1 MQLNRRRMSPYVLEG
16 MVLFT
21 FFLCLAPLLY
31 LSRYDVPCAD
41 DYIYGTTAH
50 LILVHGGSLS
60 EALAAVLEHTIHVYY
75 NWQGSYS
82 AVFLMCLQPAVFSES
97 LYCLTP
103 WIMAISLLSGIFALC
118 ICIMGKIFG
127 LPRHTGTILAGM
139 IGILYLLL
147 MPYPSETFYWYNGS
161 VYYTFFHGI
170 AMLAVVLAVRAA
182 LRGGVL
188 RIAGLSLLV
197 AFLAGGNLITGFSLC
212 LLALSSIILLVLKK
226 NTACVKHLLLPI
238 LILLICFCFNA
249 LAPGNAMRQ
258 IDTRHTPEAITAVF
272 GSFWKGLYYAVYW
285 CRLPVLGGMLVLGL
299 LFWAVLPDCSFRF
312 RFPGAVSLWSY
323 CFFSAMF
330 CPTMYAMGNEGP
342 GRVQNIIFCTYLL
355 ILAFNLFYWLGW
367 VYHRRGSGKHSSGP
381 KLLTTLC
388 ALALCVV
395 LLALSAMLR
404 GAISLASA
412 YTALS
417 TDQAATYYQ
426 EAQDRLVILKDP
438 SVRVA
443 RLKPYSDPPYLL
455 FFDDLYEPDSWQNRD
470 MAGYYEKDSVI
481 LVTEDTP

>member
-1 MQLNRRRMSPYVLEG
+1 MQLTRRRMSPHLLEVL
-16 MVLFT
+16 VLLT
-21 FFLCLAPLLY
+21 FVLCLAPLLY

-50 LILVHGGSLS
+50 LTLVHGGTLR
-60 EALAAVLEHTIHVYY
+60 EALAAVLQHTIHVYY

-103 WIMAISLLSGIFALC
+103 WIMAVSLLSGLFTLC
-118 ICIMGKIFG
+118 ICLMVKVFG
-127 LPRHTGTILAGM
+127 LPRYTGTILAGM

-170 AMLAVVLAVRAA
+170 AMLAVVLAVHTVYE
-182 LRGGVL
+182 GGIF
-188 RIAGLSLLV
+188 RIAGLSLLA
-197 AFLAGGNLITGFSLC
+197 AFLAGGNLVTGFSLC
-212 LLALSSIILLVLKK
+212 LTALSGIVVLIMEKKTSGIKRLILPVLV
-226 NTACVKHLLLPI
+226 
-238 LILLICFCFNA
+238 LLICFCFNA
-249 LAPGNAMRQ
+249 FAPGNAMRQ
-258 IDTRHTPEAITAVF
+258 IDTRHTPDALDAVL
-272 GSFWKGLYYAVYW
+272 GSFWNGISFSVYW

-299 LFWAVLPDCSFRF
+299 LFWAVLPDCAFRF
-312 RFPGAVSLWSY
+312 RFPGIVSLWSY

-330 CPTMYAMGNEGP
+330 CPTMYAMGNAGP
-342 GRVQNIIFCTYLL
+342 GRVRNIIFITYLL
-355 ILAFNLFYWLGW
+355 LLAFNLFYWLGW
-367 VYHRRGSGKHSSGP
+367 LHHRRAVKDHATGP
-381 KLLTTLC
+381 MLFPTLG
-388 ALALCVV
+388 AMLLCVV
-395 LLALSAMLR
+395 LLAVSAVLR

-417 TDQAATYYQ
+417 TGQAATYYQ

-438 SVRVA
+438 SIRVA

-470 MAGYYEKDSVI
+470 MANYYEKDSVI
-481 LVTEDTP
+481 LLTEDNS